1 MILFGFFLDCILLKV
16 LPERYLY
23 PCFFL
28 IFSCFSYLRKKEF
41 DSFLWRAG
49 IQCFFSF
56 LFFSQNFFLNY
67 SYLVLFYTILSNF
80 FSRHFTKR
88 DILLSMFFLLVGYY
102 VYVGIFYFLLQK
114 PLILSKWC
122 YLLLFSLLFNLTV
135 TFFLSFFFGLTKKH
149 R

>member
-16 LPERYLY
+16 LPGSYLY

-28 IFSCFSYLRKKEF
+28 VCSCFSYLKEKEF

-67 SYLVLFYTILSNF
+67 SYFILFYTILFNS
-80 FSRHFTKR
+80 FSKCFTKR
-88 DILLSMFFLLVGYY
+88 DILFSVFFLLLGYY
-102 VYVGIFYFLLQK
+102 VYGGILYFLLQK
-114 PLILSKWC
+114 PLLFSKWC
-122 YLLLFSLLFNLTV
+122 YLLFSSLLFNLV
-135 TFFLSFFFGLTKKH
+135 ATFFLSLFFGLTKKH